1 MRNLLF
7 ILVILVSNSILSQLN
22 HIKRKSI
29 YFELAGSGGL
39 GSINYEKHFFNK
51 NKVDLTWRLGLSFAP
66 IDKNNGFGLVF
77 PVMVNALIGKK
88 AHKLEL
94 GIGQGIT
101 LTTKGSFFILT
112 PLVLGYRFQK
122 PEKNIFYRITYTPLI
137 SYLVDFQYQN
147 WGGISIGYRFNSKI
161 K

>member
-112 PLVLGYRFQK
+112 PLVLGYRFQ
-122 PEKNIFYRITYTPLI
+122 
-137 SYLVDFQYQN
+137 
-147 WGGISIGYRFNSKI
+147 
-161 K
+161 